1 MLPVNLLFSSLFLN
15 FLVTALVKACRSH
28 DYLGVQT
35 FALSFQPL
43 CFSII
48 SKNAV
53 AETSI
58 LLADSREQQHEYLLV

>member
-1 MLPVNLLFSSLFLN
+1 MLPVNLVFSSLFLN
-15 FLVTALVKACRSH
+15 FLVALVKACRSH